1 MSLRLLFA
9 VVLLVSLKANAS
21 LQCLELFSLSDT
33 KSISQNDVQ
42 KMLDQ
47 SRDGSRQTH
56 LSKDQL
62 DFFMSLLHQTPQ
74 ALDLLSPKASLEQ
87 LSVFAQW
94 RLLPPRA
101 WSDSAWQRLAVKIDS
116 WASKEFLAFALQR
129 KVSPLDIPNDF
140 LQAYLAS
147 LRQKFTSLDLNTQLE
162 TFSAELYHGNPWTSK
177 DFEFYVSHLTERLR
191 EKTGKVQIKPLKE
204 VHRGLLFTSD
214 SQQSP
219 LILGLREQ
227 LENHLQKYNL
237 SLDDGGA
244 SGVRFSSSTTD
255 SRFVTLAMDLL
266 QLFPGSQFKY
276 EYKDTLTPGF
286 FDSVDLLVVEPRL
299 VVEWDGPHHYF
310 RSISAEG
317 DVFVSYDL
325 SKLRPLD
332 TQRDRVLRAQGYR
345 ILRISPLHAKQLD
358 ALNIEGLIQRQNP

>member
-21 LQCLELFSLSDT
+21 LQCLEFFSISDT
-33 KSISQNDVQ
+33 KTISQNEVQ

-56 LSKDQL
+56 LSEEQL
-62 DFFMSLLHQTPQ
+62 DFFTRVLQQTPH
-74 ALDLLSPKASLEQ
+74 ALDSLSSKASLEQ

-94 RLLPPRA
+94 RLLPPKT
-101 WSDSAWQRLAVKIDS
+101 WSDSIWQRLSVKIDS

-129 KVSPLDIPNDF
+129 KISPLEIPNDF
-140 LQAYLAS
+140 IQAYLVT

-162 TFSAELYHGNPWTSK
+162 TFSAELYHGNPWTSQ

-191 EKTGKVQIKPLKE
+191 EKTGKVQINPLKE

-219 LILGLREQ
+219 LLIGLREQ
-227 LENHLQKYNL
+227 LEKHLQKYNL

-244 SGVRFSSSTTD
+244 SGVRFSSTTTD

-266 QLFPGSQFKY
+266 QLFPGSQLKY
-276 EYKDTLTPGF
+276 EHKDTLTAGF

-310 RSISAEG
+310 KTMSNEG
-317 DVFVSYDL
+317 DVFASYDL
-325 SKLRPLD
+325 SQLRPLD

-345 ILRISPLHAKQLD
+345 ILRISPTHAKQLD
-358 ALNIEGLIQRQNP
+358 SLNIESLIQQQNP